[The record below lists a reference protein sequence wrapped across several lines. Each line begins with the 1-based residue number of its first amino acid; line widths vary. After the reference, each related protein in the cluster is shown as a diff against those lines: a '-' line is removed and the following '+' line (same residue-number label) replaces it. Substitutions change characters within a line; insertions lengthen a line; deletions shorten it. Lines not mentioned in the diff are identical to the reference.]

1 MSVKVQRELD
11 DEVSADDFQALEQ
24 KVFQTVE
31 MLKAARAAQQV
42 AERDARRLRDQVGNR
57 DDEFQGL
64 REEVIALRKER
75 EEVRGRVEKL
85 LKQIDQITAE

>member
-1 MSVKVQRELD
+1 MSVKAQRELD

-31 MLKAARAAQQV
+31 MLKAARAAQQA
-42 AERDARRLRDQVGNR
+42 AERDARRLREQVGNR
-57 DDEFQGL
+57 DDEFQSL

>member
-1 MSVKVQRELD
+1 MSVKAQRELD

-31 MLKAARAAQQV
+31 MLKAARAAQQS
-42 AERDARRLRDQVGNR
+42 AERDARRLREQFGQR
-57 DDEFQGL
+57 DDEFENL
-64 REEVIALRKER
+64 RAEVISLRKER
-75 EEVRGRVEKL
+75 EDVRGRVEKL

>member
-1 MSVKVQRELD
+1 MSVKAQRELD

-31 MLKAARAAQQV
+31 MLKAARAAQQT
-42 AERDARRLRDQVGNR
+42 AERDARRLREQVGNR
-57 DDEFQGL
+57 GDEFQSM

>member
-1 MSVKVQRELD
+1 MSVKAQRELD

-31 MLKAARAAQQV
+31 MLKAARAAQQA
-42 AERDARRLRDQVGNR
+42 AERDARRLREQVGNR
-57 DDEFQGL
+57 GDEFQSL

-85 LKQIDQITAE
+85 LKHIDQITAE

>member
-1 MSVKVQRELD
+1 MSVKAQRELD

-31 MLKAARAAQQV
+31 MLKAARAAQQA
-42 AERDARRLRDQVGNR
+42 AERDARRLREQVGNR
-57 DDEFQGL
+57 DDEFDSL
-64 REEVIALRKER
+64 RSEVIALRKER

>member
-1 MSVKVQRELD
+1 MTVKAQRELD
-11 DEVSADDFQALEQ
+11 AEISADDFQALEQ
-24 KVFQTVE
+24 KVYHTVE
-31 MLKAARAAQQV
+31 MLKAARAAQQT
-42 AERDARRLRDQVGNR
+42 AEREARRLRESFGQR
-57 DDEFQGL
+57 DDEFQNL

>member
-1 MSVKVQRELD
+1 MSVKAQRELD

-31 MLKAARAAQQV
+31 MLKAARAAQQA
-42 AERDARRLRDQVGNR
+42 AERDARRLREQVGNR
-57 DDEFQGL
+57 GDEFQSL

-85 LKQIDQITAE
+85 LKQIDQITSE

>member
-1 MSVKVQRELD
+1 MSVKAQRELD

-31 MLKAARAAQQV
+31 MLKAARAAQQA
-42 AERDARRLRDQVGNR
+42 AERDVRRLREQVGTR
-57 DDEFQGL
+57 DDEFQSL